1 MIATIHHGN
10 CIEVL
15 KTLEANSVDSVVTDP
30 PAGIHFMNKKWDHD
44 LGGRAQWIAW
54 MTDVMRECLRV
65 LKPGGHALVWALP
78 RTSHWTGMAIE
89 DAGFEIRD
97 QISHIFGTGFPKSL
111 DVSKAIDNVVGAKR
125 QVIGKSKTCIGPSMA
140 KTRTSQIDVEGN
152 HWQTA
157 NVVTAPATNA
167 AKQWDGWGTALKP
180 AAEHWWLCRK
190 PLAEKTV
197 AANMLAHGTGA
208 LNIDGCRIV
217 HANAD
222 DLSDSLAKNPGR
234 TDLANSGV
242 YGANRP
248 QQTVNIAGR
257 WPANVALSH
266 SGECDESCAN
276 GCPIRMLDEQSGM
289 LKSSAWNGRRN
300 KSKTK
305 NTFGQFTVRP
315 EKPIAGSLGGAS
327 RFFYCSKASPK
338 DREEGL
344 DAFAATN
351 VNDGRNTSID
361 NAYQRGDTKRRNTH
375 PTVKSTDLMRWLV
388 RLVTPPGGIVLD
400 PFCGSGSTGKACAL
414 EGFKFIGI
422 EQNEEYFAIA
432 KARIDFALRKN
443 NRNIKQINA

>member
-1 MIATIHHGN
+1 MIATICHGN

-30 PAGIHFMNKKWDHD
+30 PAGIHFMNNKWDHD
-44 LGGRAQWIAW
+44 KGGRYKWISW
-54 MTDVMRECLRV
+54 MTDMMRECLRV

-78 RTSHWTGMAIE
+78 RTSHWTCTAIE
-89 DAGFEIRD
+89 NAEFEIRD
-97 QISHIFGTGFPKSL
+97 CITHLFGQGFPKSH
-111 DVSKAIDNVVGAKR
+111 N
-125 QVIGKSKTCIGPSMA
+125 T
-140 KTRTSQIDVEGN
+140 GN
-152 HWQTA
+152 
-157 NVVTAPATNA
+157 
-167 AKQWDGWGTALKP
+167 GFGTALKP
-180 AAEHWWLCRK
+180 AAEHWWLARK
-190 PLAEKTV
+190 PIIGTV
-197 AANMLAHGTGA
+197 AHNVLAHGTGA

-266 SGECDESCAN
+266 SDACAELCAID
-276 GCPIRMLDEQSGM
+276 CPVRMLDEQSGV
-289 LKSSAWNGRRN
+289 LKSGALNRANITADNKTYGKRPKTLNG
-300 KSKTK
+300 
-305 NTFGQFTVRP
+305 
-315 EKPIAGSLGGAS
+315 EYKPNSGGAS

-344 DAFAATN
+344 DAFEAMN

-375 PTVKSTDLMRWLV
+375 PTVKSTDLMRWMV

-443 NRNIKQINA
+443 NRNIKQINT